1 MSSSSMLV
9 PSLMVFAVA
18 VLFVYTQNQCI
29 PSVRA
34 GVRVF
39 RPRMNSLAL
48 QRGEG
53 IYALLACGH
62 SPITNTISLLAFSHT
77 QTPHTHARAHT
88 HTTHAHSC
96 VDLWCALCVHACVR
110 DLSRCMCICLH
121 LFRDRESTI
130 EYLSM
135 SHRSVIRVASR
146 L

>member
-34 GVRVF
+34 GVCVF

-62 SPITNTISLLAFSHT
+62 APMTHTISLLTFAHT
-77 QTPHTHARAHT
+77 QTPHTHTRAHT
-88 HTTHAHSC
+88 HTRHTHTVVWMC
-96 VDLWCALCVHACVR
+96 GVLCACMRACVI
-110 DLSRCMCICLH
+110 CHVVCAFVCIY
-121 LFRDRESTI
+121 FGIERE
-130 EYLSM
+130 
-135 SHRSVIRVASR
+135 
-146 L
+146 